1 MRILYH
7 IICVVKCASVFGL
20 DLCHFTFIYVFLTS
34 NVYFSNAF
42 SLTMG
47 FRANRCL
54 SGDHI

>member
-7 IICVVKCASVFGL
+7 IICVVKCVSVFGL

-54 SGDHI
+54 SGGHI